1 MIREKEIKNNLEDE
15 FYVKLTC
22 IKAWYGRKDV
32 FDQIHGSRDESFE
45 LVYNFKTELEK
56 KYSNS
61 IIEIDYRRVGDK
73 IFFNKVFMTLK
84 PCIDGFL
91 HGCRSYLRIDLTYLT
106 GKLKVHSFIDC
117 LLN

>member
-106 GKLKVHSFIDC
+106 GKLKVHYFIDC